1 MSLKT
6 LLKATTAY
14 LDRKHRLT
22 GAADALERTPL
33 REALDEADR
42 SLEFEVRR
50 ATDVVREEGAIRNIM
65 VAVDST
71 ETSEWAV
78 NRAVRLAEDLG
89 ARITILHVVDLTPIG
104 LPDVAIYDF
113 DARRDLAENAAELT
127 HKKAALVPHDLFAGE
142 VYREGNVASQIVTA
156 AAELEADLLVVGT
169 HGRGLLGHFL
179 LGSVAEAVVRYAPCP
194 VLTVGRPFSATKRR
208 VRAKLPKEGIS
219 APAYASI
226 EPLTEARNDLNTA
239 LQI

>member
-1 MSLKT
+1 MSLET
-6 LLKATTAY
+6 LLKATTTY
-14 LDRKHRLT
+14 LDRKHRAI
-22 GAADALERTPL
+22 GSARARERTQL
-33 REALDEADR
+33 QEALDEATR
-42 SLEFEVRR
+42 SLESEVRR

-65 VAVDST
+65 VAVDSA

-127 HKKAALVPHDLFAGE
+127 HEKAALVPHDLLAGE
-142 VYREGNVASQIVTA
+142 VYREGNVANQIVTA
-156 AAELEADLLVVGT
+156 AAELKADLLVVGT

-179 LGSVAEAVVRYAPCP
+179 LGSVAEAVVRHAPCP
-194 VLTVGRPFSATKRR
+194 VLTVGRPFTATKRR
-208 VRAKLPKEGIS
+208 ARAELSKAALS
-219 APAYASI
+219 APTCKSI
-226 EPLTEARNDLNTA
+226 KPRTEVRHDLNTA